1 MTKKA
6 QWRKR
11 NERGISDMDILRFS
25 TAGSVDDGKS
35 TFIGRL
41 LYDTGNI
48 YTDHLAKIKKGD
60 KLSLAV
66 LTDGLQAEQEQ
77 GITIDVAYRYFQSK
91 KRRFILADSPG
102 HERYTRNMATAAS
115 TADATVVLIDAEKGI
130 TTQTK
135 RHSCIAS
142 LLAVPRLV
150 VAINKMDLVNFSES
164 RFFELEAEFTKFAEK
179 LSFKD
184 VAVIPISALEGDNVA
199 DKSKRTPWYEGKTVL
214 SYLEEIHLIADKNS
228 IDARFP
234 VQVVLREGTKRFFG
248 GSVVSGGFSVGDE
261 VTILPSLETSR
272 IKSIIK
278 TDGKAIDRASVSSL
292 VNFTLEDE
300 RDISRGDMIVRSH
313 NRPHAV
319 SECEAMLIWFD
330 EKPLSLNR
338 EYFVF
343 HTTKQTRGIVRELSY
358 LLDITNLKR
367 KNADTLGLN
376 DIGRVSLEL
385 ARPIFVDPYDRNRGT
400 GSFILVD
407 VETNQTAAAGL
418 IIERFSEKDRKEEI
432 IRKQG
437 HVATNITESKG
448 EVSRVDRE
456 SRLGYKAKTFW
467 LTGLSG
473 SGKST
478 VSVALERELF
488 DGGRLVYRLDGDN
501 LRHGLNRDLGFS
513 DADRGENIRRT
524 AEASKLLNDAGVTV
538 ICSLISPFEKDRKM
552 AREIIGNENFCEI
565 YVATPLSVCE
575 ERDPKGLYKKARAGE
590 ITGFTGISAPYEE
603 PKNPDVRID
612 TSTETLSESVGKIK
626 QIF

>member
-1 MTKKA
+1 V
-6 QWRKR
+6 
-11 NERGISDMDILRFS
+11 DILRFS

-77 GITIDVAYRYFQSK
+77 GITIDVAYRYFQTK

-135 RHSCIAS
+135 RHTCIAS
-142 LLAVPRLV
+142 LLAVPRLI
-150 VAINKMDLVNFSES
+150 VAINKMDLVNFSE
-164 RFFELEAEFTKFAEK
+164 EKFVEIKENFKAFASK

-184 VAVIPISALEGDNVA
+184 VVVIPISALQGDNVVNLS
-199 DKSKRTPWYEGKTVL
+199 DKMPWYQGKTVL
-214 SYLEEIHLIADKNS
+214 GYLEEINLIADKNS
-228 IDARFP
+228 VDARFP
-234 VQVVLREGTKRFFG
+234 VQIVLAEGTSRFFG
-248 GSVVSGGFSVGDE
+248 GNVVSGGFAVGDE
-261 VTILPSLETSR
+261 ITILPSLENSK

-278 TDGKAIDRASVSSL
+278 TNGERLERASVGSL
-292 VNFTLEDE
+292 VNITLEDE

-313 NRPHAV
+313 NRPHIV

-330 EKPLSLNR
+330 EKPLSLNK
-338 EYFVF
+338 EYYLF

-358 LLDITNLKR
+358 LLDITSLNR
-367 KNADTLGLN
+367 REVETLRLN
-376 DIGRVSLEL
+376 DIGRVTLEL
-385 ARPIFVDPYDRNRGT
+385 ARPIFVDPYDRNRAT

-437 HVATNITESKG
+437 HVSSNITVSEG
-448 EVSRVDRE
+448 EVTRAARE
-456 SRLGYKAKTFW
+456 ERLGYVAKTLW

-478 VSVALERELF
+478 ISVELERDLF
-488 DGGRLVYRLDGDN
+488 NAGRQVYRLDGDN

-513 DADRGENIRRT
+513 DSDRSENIRRT
-524 AEASKLLNDAGVTV
+524 AEVAKLLNEAGVTV
-538 ICSLISPFEKDRKM
+538 ICSLISPFEKDRKL
-552 AREIIGNENFCEI
+552 ARDIIGSDSFVEI
-565 YVATPLSVCE
+565 YVATPLEVCE

-603 PKNPDVRID
+603 PRNPDIRID
-612 TSTETLSESVGKIK
+612 TSKEVLTESVSKIK
-626 QIF
+626 KYI

>member
-1 MTKKA
+1 
-6 QWRKR
+6 
-11 NERGISDMDILRFS
+11 MDILRFS

-48 YTDHLAKIKKGD
+48 YSDHLAKIKKGD

-135 RHSCIAS
+135 RHATIAS
-142 LLAVPRLV
+142 LLSVPRLI
-150 VAINKMDLVNFSES
+150 VAINKMDLVGFSES
-164 RFFELEAEFTKFAEK
+164 RFIELKEEFIKFSEK

-184 VAVIPISALEGDNVA
+184 VVIVPVSALEGDNIA
-199 DKSKRTPWYEGKTVL
+199 GISQRTPWYHGQSVL
-214 SYLEEIHLIADKNS
+214 GYLEEINLVADKNS

-234 VQVVLREGTKRFFG
+234 VQVILRDGTLRLFG
-248 GSVVSGGFSVGDE
+248 GSVVSGAFSVGDE
-261 VTILPSLETSR
+261 VTILPSLENSR
-272 IKSIIK
+272 IKKILNS
-278 TDGKAIDRASVSSL
+278 DGKEIERSSVGSL
-292 VNFTLEDE
+292 VNISLDDE

-313 NRPHAV
+313 NRPHVV

-330 EKPLSLNR
+330 EKPMALNK
-338 EYFVF
+338 EYYVS
-343 HTTKQTRGIVRELSY
+343 HTTKQTRGIIKEISY
-358 LLDITNLKR
+358 RLDISSLKR
-367 KNADTLGLN
+367 QNKETLGLN
-376 DIGRVSLEL
+376 DIGRVALEF
-385 ARPIFVDPYDRNRGT
+385 ARPLFVDPYDRNRGT
-400 GSFILVD
+400 GSFILID
-407 VETNQTAAAGL
+407 SETNQTAAAGL
-418 IIERFSEKDRKEEI
+418 VIDRFSEKDRKEEI
-432 IRKQG
+432 IKKQG
-437 HVATNITESKG
+437 HVSSNITISTG
-448 EVSRVDRE
+448 EVTRGARE
-456 SRLGYKAKTFW
+456 ERLGYQAKTLW

-478 VSVALERELF
+478 ISVALERELF
-488 DGGRLVYRLDGDN
+488 NSGRLVYRLDGDN

-513 DADRGENIRRT
+513 DADRSENIRRT
-524 AEASKLLNDAGVTV
+524 AEAARLLNESGVTV
-538 ICSLISPFEKDRKM
+538 ICSLISPFDKDRKL
-552 AREIIGNENFCEI
+552 AREIIGNDYFVEI
-565 YVATPLSVCE
+565 FVSTPLSVCE

-603 PKNPDVRID
+603 PKKPDVSVD
-612 TSTETLSESVGKIK
+612 TSVESVVQCVSRIK
-626 QIF
+626 AAI

>member
-1 MTKKA
+1 
-6 QWRKR
+6 
-11 NERGISDMDILRFS
+11 MDILRFS

-135 RHSCIAS
+135 RHACIAS

-164 RFFELEAEFTKFAEK
+164 RFYELEAEFTKFAEK

-199 DKSKRTPWYEGKTVL
+199 FKSKRTEWYQGKTVL
-214 SYLEEIHLIADKNS
+214 SYLEDIHLIADKNS

-234 VQVVLREGTKRFFG
+234 VQVVLREGTRRFFG
-248 GSVVSGGFSVGDE
+248 GSVVSGAFSVGDE
-261 VTILPSLETSR
+261 VTILPSLETSK

-278 TDGKAIDRASVSSL
+278 TDGKAIDRAPVSSL
-292 VNFTLEDE
+292 VNITLDDE

-313 NRPHAV
+313 NRPHVV

-330 EKPLSLNR
+330 EKPLSLNK
-338 EYFVF
+338 EYYVT
-343 HTTKQTRGIVRELSY
+343 HTTKQTRGIVKELSY

-376 DIGRVSLEL
+376 DIGRVTLEL
-385 ARPIFVDPYDRNRGT
+385 ARPLFVDPYDRNRGT

-437 HVATNITESKG
+437 HVSSNITVSEG
-448 EVSRVDRE
+448 EVTRSARE
-456 SRLGYKAKTFW
+456 ERLGHRAKTLW

-478 VSVALERELF
+478 VSVELERDLF
-488 DGGRLVYRLDGDN
+488 NSGRQVYRLDGDN

-513 DADRGENIRRT
+513 DSDRSENIRRT
-524 AEASKLLNDAGVTV
+524 AEAAKLLNEAGVTV
-538 ICSLISPFEKDRKM
+538 ICSLISPFEKDRKL
-552 AREIIGNENFCEI
+552 ARDIIGSDSFIEI
-565 YVATPLSVCE
+565 YLATPLEVCE

-612 TSTETLSESVGKIK
+612 TSTEVLSESVSKIK
-626 QIF
+626 KHL